1 MLEKYKWKE
10 YFLMK
15 IEESGILVMKFV
27 YDNEYRI
34 IGLPLFGKDSKMVV
48 IEENIKKKINRR

>member
-27 YDNEYRI
+27 YDNEYRK
-34 IGLPLFGKDSKMVV
+34 IGLLLFGKDSKMVV